1 MASATKV
8 GLTEKQR
15 YWLRHLRQCEEGG
28 QSLAVYAKECG
39 LDLKNLYR
47 WKSVLAQRGL
57 LGSSLP
63 GFTPVRVEMAAMTG
77 ACRVRLTNGV
87 VVELTQSL
95 AEAPLAALLMTLG
108 RLP

>member
-8 GLTEKQR
+8 GLTEKQC
-15 YWLRHLRQCEEGG
+15 YWLGHLRQCEERG
-28 QSLAVYAKECG
+28 QSYAAYATECC
-39 LDLKNLYR
+39 LDLKNLFR
-47 WKSVLAQRGL
+47 WKSALAKRGL

-87 VVELTQSL
+87 VVELTQPL
-95 AEAPLAALLMTLG
+95 TEAPLAALLMTLG